1 MASLGTVSQRSS
13 QALPPAPGWDGAA
26 SEMEGSRPLCAREG
40 AGQFSRS
47 PPLSD
52 QPLGHPIG
60 TTYSQPVKE
69 LVPGPL
75 LSMNSCR
82 FLYTCSGGKTPLRR
96 RPRPQAGRSFLRM
109 SRVKRGP
116 QMDVC
121 ATGPSF
127 SRSRQSHVGSRAVCH
142 GCPSQAGATPVP
154 ARPQA
159 APHPQSRSSDDA
171 GRPGTST
178 APWPHP
184 LHPRFPPH
192 PSERV

>member
-1 MASLGTVSQRSS
+1 MAPRPSHLRLGSPTGEADKSCCHLRSQMPKGPSGIHH
-13 QALPPAPGWDGAA
+13 QLLLPLIQETSPEGGKPAGL
-26 SEMEGSRPLCAREG
+26 M
-40 AGQFSRS
+40 
-47 PPLSD
+47 
-52 QPLGHPIG
+52 
-60 TTYSQPVKE
+60 
-69 LVPGPL
+69 

-121 ATGPSF
+121 VTGPSF

-159 APHPQSRSSDDA
+159 APHPQSHSSDDA